1 MRPQGAKE
9 PIVGWDEL
17 ATFLA
22 SLPEEYRAR
31 VSSYA
36 ALGLADEAEGI
47 AAVLSAYAAENPLA
61 TPSMLLATI
70 GAQAGT
76 RGDLVLAH
84 TLGHAAL
91 ELAKGPEDLQLAH
104 VSLAQ
109 TYFTNRCDEAS
120 LGAFVEHCWEAIR
133 AGHAGTFCYERLA
146 ALYEYRGDKEEALE
160 VCRRALEVLEAVE
173 DFRSAARFQKRIERL
188 SRK

>member
-1 MRPQGAKE
+1 MAS
-9 PIVGWDEL
+9 WDEL

-22 SLPEEYRAR
+22 SLPHEDRVR
-31 VSSYA
+31 VSFYA
-36 ALGLADEAEGI
+36 ALGLPDSAKGI
-47 AAVLSAYAAENPLA
+47 AAVLSVYAAENHLT
-61 TPSMLLATI
+61 TPSTLLATT

-76 RGDLVLAH
+76 RGDLELAH

-91 ELAKGPEDLQLAH
+91 ELAEGPEDLQLAH

-109 TYFTNRCDEAS
+109 TYFKNRRDEANVE
-120 LGAFVEHCWEAIR
+120 AFVEHCWEAIR

-146 ALYEYRGDKEEALE
+146 ALYEYRSKKEEALK
-160 VCRRALEVLEAVE
+160 VCRRAVEVLEAFG
-173 DFRSAARFQKRIERL
+173 DFRSAAKFQKRLERL